1 MPEAYRKIKEV
12 SGSPELQEMKKG
24 FETGEFA
31 TISAFKGDRTFEENM
46 EMGQKL
52 FHILQGMGLRVIPI
66 RGHWEGST
74 EYSYF
79 VFDISNH
86 DVFKLSQDFKQD
98 AVLWG
103 EKGHFW
109 LMNTDDGS
117 IITDGTDFHIVQPG
131 ESFQNYS
138 ETLGGEKFVLQ

>member
-1 MPEAYRKIKEV
+1 MAEEYRKMDESKH
-12 SGSPELQEMKKG
+12 SQQLQEMKKA

-31 TISAFKGDRTFEENM
+31 TISAFKGDRTFEDNM

-52 FHILQGMGLRVIPI
+52 FHILQGMGLRAIPI

-79 VFDISNH
+79 VIGISNH

-109 LMNTDDGS
+109 LMNTEGGS
-117 IITDGTDFHIVQPG
+117 IITEGTEFHMVEPG
-131 ESFQNYS
+131 ENFQNYS
-138 ETLGGEKFVLQ
+138 ETLDGEKFVLR